1 MSDFTTP
8 MMNWIIFSIVLGGIA
23 WLVVLL
29 LSSSKVKLKPGEEAQ
44 VTGHVWDEN
53 LEELNTPLP
62 RWWLIMFYV
71 TIVYGL
77 GYLAL
82 YPGLGTYK
90 GLLGWTEKG
99 QYEAEMKHADE
110 TYAPLFNQ
118 YSQQDLAVLAK
129 NEDAMKSGQRM
140 FLSYCAVCHGS
151 DAGGATGFPNLRDN
165 DWLWG
170 GDGAQI
176 KATILNGRMGTMP
189 AWGQALGE
197 EGVDNLANYVMSLSG
212 READP
217 AKVAAG
223 AEVFPTMCAVCHG
236 PDAKGNP
243 AMGAPNLTDET
254 WLYGGNPSVIKTT
267 IRDGRNGR
275 MPAHGDF
282 LGEAKVHVLA
292 AYILSLSENK

>member
-8 MMNWIIFSIVLGGIA
+8 VMNWIIFSIVLGGIA

-82 YPGLGTYK
+82 YPGLGSYK

-118 YSQQDLAVLAK
+118 YNQQDLAVLAK

-151 DAGGATGFPNLRDN
+151 DARGATGFPNLRDN

-176 KATILNGRMGTMP
+176 KTSILNGRAGVMP
-189 AWGQALGE
+189 AWGQAVGE
-197 EGVDNLANYVMSLSG
+197 EGVENLTHYVMSLSG
-212 READP
+212 READA

-243 AMGAPNLTDET
+243 AMGAPDLTDET
-254 WLYGGNPSVIKTT
+254 WLYGGGPSTIKAT
-267 IRDGRNGR
+267 IRDGRNGK

-292 AYILSLSENK
+292 AYVLSLSENQ

>member
-8 MMNWIIFSIVLGGIA
+8 VMNWIIYSIVLGGIA

-29 LSSSKVKLKPGEEAQ
+29 RSSSKVKLKPGEEAQ

-53 LEELNTPLP
+53 LQELNNPLP

-90 GLLGWTEKG
+90 GLLGWTEVG
-99 QYEAEMKHADE
+99 QYEAEMKYAEE
-110 TYAPLFNQ
+110 TYAPLFNK
-118 YSQQDLAVLAK
+118 YSQQDLAALSK
-129 NEDAMKSGQRM
+129 DENAMKSGQRM

-151 DAGGATGFPNLRDN
+151 DARGAKGFPNLRDN

-170 GDGAQI
+170 GEGAQI
-176 KATILNGRMGTMP
+176 KTTILNGRTGVMP
-189 AWGQALGE
+189 AWGAALGDD
-197 EGVDNLANYVMSLSG
+197 GVENLASYVMSLSG
-212 READP
+212 READA
-217 AKVAAG
+217 AKVEAG
-223 AEVFPTMCAVCHG
+223 SKVFPTMCAVCHG
-236 PDAKGNP
+236 ADAKGNP
-243 AMGAPNLTDET
+243 AMGAPNLTDST
-254 WLYGGNPSVIKTT
+254 WLYGGAPSAIKET
-267 IRDGRNGR
+267 IRNGRNGK
-275 MPAHGDF
+275 MPAHGEF

-292 AYILSLSENK
+292 AYIMSLSQDK